1 MHAFDVEQLKS
12 FIAAVEAKSITAA
25 APVRSL
31 SQSALSEQ
39 LAKLEVRAGRTL
51 LLRAKRGVSPTAA
64 GLQLLRHA
72 RRIVGLSDAA
82 WREMHDVPEDTE
94 VGIGVTGYF
103 RSTDLGRLL
112 ARAGKDCPR
121 LRLRSLVGTSSDIQ
135 AAYER
140 GELDLAL
147 LMSLPGEKSPKLRD
161 STELGVELLK
171 WVTAADRPTWPAG
184 RPLPLVL
191 LPESCRLHRLAVDS
205 LRKKGIPFY
214 VSHVA
219 SGVGG
224 LTAALEAGLGVG
236 CLNASAAAHPGLR
249 VLSKPSLPALPKV
262 RFFLRSR
269 REERFDER
277 SELQELAA
285 VVVKHFTERSS
296 AARPAAVR

>member
-12 FIAAVEAKSITAA
+12 FIAAVDARSITAA
-25 APVRSL
+25 APERSL

-39 LAKLEVRAGRTL
+39 LAKLEIRTGRTL
-51 LLRAKRGVSPTAA
+51 LLRAKSGVSPTSA

-72 RRIVGLSDAA
+72 RRIVSLSDAA
-82 WREMHDVPEDTE
+82 WRDMHEIPEDIE

-112 ARAGKDCPR
+112 ARARTDCPR
-121 LRLRSLVGTSSDIQ
+121 IRLRSLVGTSSEIQ
-135 AAYER
+135 AAYDR
-140 GELDLAL
+140 GDLDLAL
-147 LMSLPGEKSPKLRD
+147 LMSLPGEKAPRQRD
-161 STELGVELLK
+161 STDLGVEPLR
-171 WVTAADRPTWPAG
+171 WVTGVDRADWPAG

-236 CLNASAAAHPGLR
+236 CLNASAAAQTALR
-249 VLSKPSLPALPKV
+249 VVSRPSLPPLPKV

-269 REERFDER
+269 REARFDDR
-277 SELQELAA
+277 SELKELAA
-285 VVVKHFTERSS
+285 VVTRHFMDRT
-296 AARPAAVR
+296 

>member
-12 FIAAVEAKSITAA
+12 FIAAVDAKSITAA
-25 APVRSL
+25 APERNL

-39 LAKLEVRAGRTL
+39 LAKLEIRAGRTL

-82 WREMHDVPEDTE
+82 WRDMHEIPEDIE
-94 VGIGVTGYF
+94 VGFGVTGYF
-103 RSTDLGRLL
+103 RSADLGQLL
-112 ARAGKDCPR
+112 ARAVKDCPR
-121 LRLRSLVGTSSDIQ
+121 IRLRSFIGTSSEIQ

-140 GELDLAL
+140 GEMDLAL
-147 LMSLPGEKSPKLRD
+147 LMSLPGEKSLRLRD
-161 STELGVELLK
+161 RTELGVEPLR
-171 WVTAADRPTWPAG
+171 WVTAADRPDWPAR

-236 CLNASAAAHPGLR
+236 CLNASAAALPGLR
-249 VLSKPSLPALPKV
+249 VVSKPSLPPLPKV
-262 RFFLRSR
+262 RFFLRAR

-277 SELQELAA
+277 SELQELVA
-285 VVVKHFTERSS
+285 VVTKHFTERS
-296 AARPAAVR
+296 